1 MLRAPLVRRS
11 ATGRVGRAMH
21 FDPQSAILSM
31 QIRRKIEDEFESS
44 LAGLDQEEQHRRKML
59 RLRER

>member
-1 MLRAPLVRRS
+1 
-11 ATGRVGRAMH
+11 MH